1 MKKILLLLC
10 VALALKACDTKA
22 EEENSVADNTEEAR
36 ALPAYALLQEV
47 APTLSD
53 SVKQV
58 LIIPVDVACPAC
70 RDKSIDFVKQYQ
82 PSTLLS
88 ILTSAGKKPMDKF
101 LREKE
106 VDTSRADIVID
117 SKNYCF
123 LKDLVFMKPTIYY
136 IESKRIVAKVELV
149 PLNIDEELAKLLPL
163 EIGVF

>member
-1 MKKILLLLC
+1 MKKILLFLC
-10 VALALKACDTKA
+10 VVLALQACDTKA
-22 EEENSVADNTEEAR
+22 EEENSVADDIEAMR
-36 ALPAYALLQEV
+36 VLPSYELLQGV

-53 SVKQV
+53 SIKQV
-58 LIIPVDVACPAC
+58 LIIPADVACPAC
-70 RDKSIDFVKQYQ
+70 RDKSIDFVKQHQ
-82 PSTLLS
+82 SSTLLS

-136 IESKRIVAKVELV
+136 IENKCVVQKVELV
-149 PLNIDEELAKLLPL
+149 PLNIDEELAKLRP
-163 EIGVF
+163 